1 GAGAGGAAAGG
12 AAGAAAG
19 AGAAGAARGQ
29 LLGEGGDLVDLEG
42 DGLELQELLAEGLT
56 EHGISPRLWDVG
68 KPRTQPQLE
77 VLVLVE
83 QQLQVLQEQQL
94 EQEQLELH
102 QAAES
107 WPRSAMSST
116 SKVTASSSRSSWPR
130 VWADAGFFFLSSL
143 VVEPV
148 RSGAAHAAGAARTG
162 RERPDDREGPGAPP
176 RRRAAQPPPQPV
188 LV

>member
-1 GAGAGGAAAGG
+1 
-12 AAGAAAG
+12 
-19 AGAAGAARGQ
+19 
-29 LLGEGGDLVDLEG
+29 
-42 DGLELQELLAEGLT
+42 
-56 EHGISPRLWDVG
+56 
-68 KPRTQPQLE
+68 

-83 QQLQVLQEQQL
+83 QQLEVLQEQQL

-130 VWADAGFFFLSSL
+130 VWADTGFFFLSSL

-188 LV
+188 LVLVEQQLEVLQEQQLEQEQLELHQPARSWPGSEMSSISKVVVSRARSSSFRFTEFTSSPGMRSPPCGDGSR